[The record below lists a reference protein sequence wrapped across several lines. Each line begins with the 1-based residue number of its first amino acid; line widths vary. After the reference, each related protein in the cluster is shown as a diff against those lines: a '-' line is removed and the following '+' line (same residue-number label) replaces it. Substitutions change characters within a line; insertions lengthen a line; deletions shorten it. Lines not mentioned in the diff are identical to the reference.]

1 MPIRVQRKRTKGY
14 RLPPNTI
21 SVCRPGR
28 FGNPFRLTDVYE
40 LAEQQGAKA
49 GIVDP
54 DQIRQLAQQ
63 LVVDRFAQLLA
74 DPYGILSDESFVSEA
89 IRQRFVLMRGNLGL
103 LKGKNLA
110 CFCAL
115 LSKKGKPNPCHA
127 DTLLLYSNDESL
139 PHLGLELE

>member
-49 GIVDP
+49 GIVDA

-74 DPYGILSDESFVSEA
+74 DPYGIPSDESFVSEA
-89 IRQRFVLMRGNLGL
+89 IRQRFVWMRRKLGL

-110 CFCAL
+110 CFCAI
-115 LSKKGKPNPCHA
+115 LSKEGKPNPCHA
-127 DTLLLYSNDESL
+127 DTLLLYSNDESFL
-139 PHLGLELE
+139 HLGLKLE